1 MRSVMSVSFPEQI
14 SHELVSYAAE
24 TGRSKSDII
33 KESVALYIWDFQFN
47 SLKKNM
53 MRRAKKVGI
62 LTEDDV
68 FTAIS

>member
-14 SHELVSYAAE
+14 SHELESFAQE

-33 KESVALYIWDFQFN
+33 KESVSLYLWDVRFN

-53 MRRAKKVGI
+53 TSRAKKVGI
-62 LTEDDV
+62 VTEEDV
-68 FTAIS
+68 FQALP